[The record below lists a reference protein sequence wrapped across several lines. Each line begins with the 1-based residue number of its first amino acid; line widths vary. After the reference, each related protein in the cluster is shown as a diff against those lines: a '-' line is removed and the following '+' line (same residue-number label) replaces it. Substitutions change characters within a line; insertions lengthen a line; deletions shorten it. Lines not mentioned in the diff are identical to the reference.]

1 MKTKITI
8 ETEAKYIDKNY
19 FLVECPLCK
28 KSIHSKFN
36 KLHQHGSSNN
46 TDNRIEHR
54 GGHCLHYNTH
64 FIIHITDN
72 TRRN

>member
-1 MKTKITI
+1 MKTKITV

-72 TRRN
+72 TKRN

>member
-1 MKTKITI
+1 MKTKITV

-36 KLHQHGSSNN
+36 KLHQHGSANN

-72 TRRN
+72 TKRN